1 MARHMAQGD
10 ARQVQKNSGD
20 GSVAHFVP
28 SGSNVSSPTHHETN
42 TTAQDSDPSE
52 GNNSAEGRDDSERV
66 GRSAAMMSVLVII
79 SRLTGF
85 LRTWGQ
91 AAALG
96 VTVTASC
103 YTVANNLPN
112 QLYELVMGGMLAT
125 AFLPVYL
132 SVKERSGREGANRYT
147 SNLLSIV
154 MLILG
159 AVTLLSF
166 VFAAQVVWTQS
177 FGATDEF
184 DFALATWFLRFFAI
198 EVVLY
203 ALSAVISG
211 ALNAERDYLWSNAAP
226 IFNNLVCTSS
236 FFGYMYL
243 VDRSPKLALL
253 VLAIGNPLG
262 VAVQVLMQLP
272 SLRRHGIRLRPMIDW
287 HDPALVE
294 TLSIGIPSLVVTIC
308 SFITVS
314 VQTSSALSVTVS
326 GSSIAYYTRI
336 WYTLP
341 YSVFAIPI
349 TTAMFTELSNYVSQ
363 GDYKATARGVAFGT
377 SKILFMLIP
386 FTLYLMVFS
395 IPLITLMAGGRFS
408 ADQVVLTAEYLVVLA
423 ASLPFYGIC
432 TYQQKVCSALR
443 RMNLFMVAIVLGSII
458 QVAFCLVLT
467 PHFGLMMVPLS
478 SVFFFALVDLVTFV
492 SLRRQL
498 GPMGMGSVLASA
510 VKAFVLGAAGAGV
523 GYLLLIL
530 LESRLGPLGGSA
542 ARSALYCVCAGIP
555 AVLVTYG
562 VAIALHM
569 PEASTFSNL
578 LGRLLPGRS
587 RG

>member
-1 MARHMAQGD
+1 
-10 ARQVQKNSGD
+10 
-20 GSVAHFVP
+20 
-28 SGSNVSSPTHHETN
+28 
-42 TTAQDSDPSE
+42 
-52 GNNSAEGRDDSERV
+52 
-66 GRSAAMMSVLVII
+66 
-79 SRLTGF
+79 
-85 LRTWGQ
+85 
-91 AAALG
+91 
-96 VTVTASC
+96 
-103 YTVANNLPN
+103 
-112 QLYELVMGGMLAT
+112 
-125 AFLPVYL
+125 
-132 SVKERSGREGANRYT
+132 
-147 SNLLSIV
+147 
-154 MLILG
+154 
-159 AVTLLSF
+159 
-166 VFAAQVVWTQS
+166 VWTQS
-177 FGATDEF
+177 FGATEEF
-184 DFALATWFLRFFAI
+184 DFDLATWFLRFFAI

-226 IFNNLVCTSS
+226 IFNNIVCTAS

-243 VDRSPKLALL
+243 VDSSPRLALL

-349 TTAMFTELSNYVSQ
+349 TTAMFTELSNYVSK
-363 GDYKATARGVAFGT
+363 GDLRATARGVAFGT
-377 SKILFMLIP
+377 SKIMFMLVP
-386 FTLYLMVFS
+386 FMLYLMVFS
-395 IPLITLMAGGRFS
+395 VPLIALMAGGRFS
-408 ADQVVLTAEYLVVLA
+408 PDQVQLTAEYLVVLA

-443 RMNLFMVAIVLGSII
+443 RMNLFMVAIVLGSAM
-458 QVAFCLVLT
+458 QVVFCLALT
-467 PHFGLMMVPLS
+467 PVFGLMMVPLS

-498 GPMGMGSVLASA
+498 GPMGMGSVLASTT
-510 VKAFVLGAAGAGV
+510 KALVLGAAGAGV
-523 GYLLLIL
+523 GYVLLAL
-530 LESRLGPLGGSA
+530 LEARLGPVGGSA
-542 ARSALYCVCAGIP
+542 ARAALYCVVAGIP
-555 AVLVTYG
+555 SVVVTYG

-569 PEASTFSNL
+569 PEASTFANL
-578 LGRLLPGRS
+578 LGRFVPGMR

>member
-1 MARHMAQGD
+1 MARHMARRD
-10 ARQVQKNSGD
+10 E
-20 GSVAHFVP
+20 GSA
-28 SGSNVSSPTHHETN
+28 SSQNGGSAYDRSAPAGSKVSTPTTHETN
-42 TTAQDSDPSE
+42 TTSE
-52 GNNSAEGRDDSERV
+52 GSAGPGQSDQAMRDDSERV
-66 GRSAAMMSVLVII
+66 GRSAAMMSVLVIV

-177 FGATDEF
+177 FGATEEF
-184 DFALATWFLRFFAI
+184 DFDLATWFLRFFAI

-226 IFNNLVCTSS
+226 IFNNIVCTAS

-243 VDRSPKLALL
+243 VDSSPRLALL

-349 TTAMFTELSNYVSQ
+349 TTAMFTELSNYVSK
-363 GDYKATARGVAFGT
+363 GDLRATARGVAFGT
-377 SKILFMLIP
+377 SKIMFMLVP
-386 FTLYLMVFS
+386 FMLYLMVFS
-395 IPLITLMAGGRFS
+395 VPLITLMAGGRFS
-408 ADQVVLTAEYLVVLA
+408 PDQVQLTAEYLVVLA

-443 RMNLFMVAIVLGSII
+443 RMNLFMVAIVLGSAM
-458 QVAFCLVLT
+458 QVVFCLALT
-467 PHFGLMMVPLS
+467 PVFGLMMVPLS

-498 GPMGMGSVLASA
+498 GPMGMGSVLASTT
-510 VKAFVLGAAGAGV
+510 KALVLGAAGAGV
-523 GYLLLIL
+523 GYVLLAL
-530 LESRLGPLGGSA
+530 LGARLGLVGGSA
-542 ARSALYCVCAGIP
+542 ARAALYCVVAGIP
-555 AVLVTYG
+555 SVVVTYG

-569 PEASTFSNL
+569 PEASTFANL
-578 LGRLLPGRS
+578 LGRFVPGMR